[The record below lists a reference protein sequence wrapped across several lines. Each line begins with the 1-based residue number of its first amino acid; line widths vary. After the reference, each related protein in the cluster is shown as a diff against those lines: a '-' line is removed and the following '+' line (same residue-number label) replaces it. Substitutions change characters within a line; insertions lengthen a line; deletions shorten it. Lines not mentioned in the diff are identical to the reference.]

1 MSFVLEN
8 ELMVRETGLLGMRV
22 PQGTISMR
30 REAVR
35 DMRRE
40 ALWGIRLSMDQ

>member
-30 REAVR
+30 EAVR